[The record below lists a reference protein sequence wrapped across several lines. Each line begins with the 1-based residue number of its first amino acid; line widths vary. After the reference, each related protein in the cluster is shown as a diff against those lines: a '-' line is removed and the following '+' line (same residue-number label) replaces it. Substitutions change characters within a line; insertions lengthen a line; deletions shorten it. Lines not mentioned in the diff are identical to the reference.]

1 MPVMSYSLPS
11 IRSRDFVSDLMKTT
25 EEIFVPLF
33 GEGYH
38 NGNLS
43 SGTSFQEEDS
53 KFWLELSMP
62 GFSKKDITL
71 TLKAQREARDGEK
84 LKVSKK
90 YYLPKGV
97 EISKLSAS
105 LKNGILLIEL
115 PKVKEATPVSI
126 TVD

>member
-62 GFSKKDITL
+62 GFSKKDIDLTLKDDTL

-105 LKNGILLIEL
+105 LSNNER
-115 PKVKEATPVSI
+115 
-126 TVD
+126 